1 MKLHVP
7 TVYECEVVLPRCRKP
22 KFVLVKGKTLTE
34 IKEVGLDDFPIA
46 IEFGGESLRLFNSA
60 LWKKSTIKDSP
71 TSKPREVHSHEL
83 IANTENGIN
92 NSIYSSATKASP
104 FFRCWDR
111 FNFSYE
117 LRMAQLADENIKPST
132 LLALRRWIGDNLRD
146 IRRIIKA
153 IADDLLICNGVVFE
167 KVNEPYYVVTT
178 FGMGSNHGGTG
189 LFPECKSVAHEN
201 AFNALQYTEACK
213 YRDKVAFNRGDL
225 DSIPSANCNEEPP
238 IKVLIPDAIKI
249 ARSTALIDCEEVIA

>member
-104 FFRCWDR
+104 FFD
-111 FNFSYE
+111 
-117 LRMAQLADENIKPST
+117 AGI
-132 LLALRRWIGDNLRD
+132 
-146 IRRIIKA
+146 
-153 IADDLLICNGVVFE
+153 DLI
-167 KVNEPYYVVTT
+167 
-178 FGMGSNHGGTG
+178 
-189 LFPECKSVAHEN
+189 FPM
-201 AFNALQYTEACK
+201 
-213 YRDKVAFNRGDL
+213 
-225 DSIPSANCNEEPP
+225 NCVWLN
-238 IKVLIPDAIKI
+238 
-249 ARSTALIDCEEVIA
+249 